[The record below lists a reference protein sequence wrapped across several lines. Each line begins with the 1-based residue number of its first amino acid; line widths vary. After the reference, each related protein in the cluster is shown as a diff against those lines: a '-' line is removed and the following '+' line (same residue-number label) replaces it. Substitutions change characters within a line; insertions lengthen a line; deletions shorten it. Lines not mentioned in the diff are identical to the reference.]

1 MTTIMRVRCAPPIF
15 ACAAGLAGF
24 LSIGAADA
32 LPAEDDTSQLQE
44 IVVTAQKRPQNIQDV
59 PISIV
64 SLSADTLDKSGVIS
78 TGDIQH
84 LASGLNIAT
93 VGSGFVS
100 YTYIRGGG
108 SNQVDPGSDP
118 SVAYFL
124 DEVYLG
130 GSAGLAFDLVDI
142 DHVEVLKGPQGTL
155 FGRNAASGAISI
167 TSKAPSPTFGG
178 TLEVEEGNYDLTH
191 VKGSVTGSIMSDSR
205 WLYRASFDFRRRDGF
220 TENLVDDKHVDD
232 VNTFGGRL
240 ALEYAGDEL
249 KFVLSADAMRAR
261 DGMSPQFLTT
271 ADKSGLFN
279 AAAAAT
285 LPGGD
290 SFYAH
295 RYDVPGYENQNLGDV
310 IGRLEWNTALGTL
323 TSISALRTNTFN
335 RLADYDGTSEDSF
348 ALLSHELDQTF
359 SQELRVA
366 GEKDQW
372 HWIGGLYYYH
382 AQITANYTEE
392 TGPAFPLAGV
402 PFAALLGVPIPGA
415 YPLNNAGT
423 DDSIILENSDAAFGQ
438 LTYDFTERLSLS
450 AGGRY
455 SKDRKADE
463 RSVLGLVAA
472 GLDAPAFTVDPHAS
486 WSSFD
491 PSATLNYKVLPDVL
505 TYVSYRQGFK
515 SGGFQTIFPTTAPV
529 ANTPFAPE
537 KVKSYEA
544 GLKSEWFDRR
554 FLADIAVFL
563 SDIKNQQ
570 VLQALSVTNL
580 VIDNAGAT
588 RDYGVDLTL
597 NAKPWPSLTLG
608 ANMTLQ
614 HARFVTYLDGPLNY
628 AGNAQLRSPDFSGNY
643 SAEYAVELPGSSQ
656 LVLHGDY
663 SYESKQFFDAAN
675 STTIGSYQPGYGLAN
690 ARLTYV
696 PARSD
701 WSVALW
707 AKNLGNTHYYQNV
720 LILAPTGLA
729 VAGEP
734 LTFGGSFKFSFN

>member
-1 MTTIMRVRCAPPIF
+1 MTILLRLRCAPLIC
-15 ACAAGLAGF
+15 ACVLIVGFPRAGVAAAET
-24 LSIGAADA
+24 ADS
-32 LPAEDDTSQLQE
+32 DSQLQD
-44 IVVTAQKRPQNIQDV
+44 IVVTAQKRSQNIQDV
-59 PISIV
+59 PISII
-64 SLSADTLDKSGVIS
+64 SLSGDALDKAGVVN

-84 LASGLNIAT
+84 LASGLNIST
-93 VGSGFVS
+93 VGSGFVT

-130 GSAGLAFDLVDI
+130 GSAGLAFDLVDV

-167 TSKAPSPTFGG
+167 TSKAPSATFGG

-191 VKGSVTGSIMSDSR
+191 VKGSLTGSIMNDSR

-220 TENLVDDKHVDD
+220 TENLLDGKHVDD
-232 VNTFGGRL
+232 IDTVGGR
-240 ALEYAGDEL
+240 ATIEYVGDDV
-249 KFVLSADAMRAR
+249 KFALSADAMRAR
-261 DGMSPQFLTT
+261 NGMSPQFLTT
-271 ADKSGLFN
+271 ADKSGLLN
-279 AAAAAT
+279 AAAVAG

-295 RYDVPGYENQNLGDV
+295 GYDVPGYENQNLGDV
-310 IGRLEWNTALGTL
+310 VGRLDWSTALGTL
-323 TSISALRTNTFN
+323 TSISAFRTNTFN
-335 RLADYDGTSEDSF
+335 RLADYDGTGEDSF

-359 SQELRVA
+359 SQEIRIA
-366 GEKDQW
+366 GEKNQW

-382 AQITANYTEE
+382 AQIAANYTEE

-402 PFAALLGVPIPGA
+402 PFAALIGIPIPGA

-423 DDSIILENSDAAFGQ
+423 DDSVIRENSDAAFGQ
-438 LTYDFTERLSLS
+438 VSYDFTDQLSIA

-455 SKDRKADE
+455 SQDRKADE

-472 GLDAPAFTVDPHAS
+472 GLGAPAFAVDPHAS

-491 PSATLNYKVLPDVL
+491 PSATLNYKILPDVL
-505 TYVSYRQGFK
+505 TYLSYRQGFK
-515 SGGFQTIFPTTAPV
+515 SGGFQTIFPTTAAV
-529 ANTPFAPE
+529 ADTPFAPE

-544 GLKSEWFDRR
+544 GLKSEWFGRR
-554 FLADIAVFL
+554 FLADVAVFR
-563 SDIKNQQ
+563 SDIKDQQ
-570 VLQALSVTNL
+570 VLTALSATNL

-588 RDYGVDLTL
+588 RDYGMDLTL

-608 ANMTLQ
+608 ANMTIQ

-643 SAEYAVELPGSSQ
+643 SAEYIVGLAGTSQ

-675 STTIGSYQPGYGLAN
+675 STTSGSYQPGYGLAN
-690 ARLTYV
+690 ARITYV
-696 PARSD
+696 PGQGD
-701 WSVALW
+701 WSLAIW
-707 AKNLGNTHYYQNV
+707 AKNVGNTHYYQNV

-729 VAGEP
+729 VAGDP
-734 LTFGGSFKFSFN
+734 LTFGGSFKLNFH